1 MRKALENHFSVN
13 KPHAVISS
21 LPYYCNPAVAK
32 AARKGNAHY
41 FDLTEDV
48 AVTQAVRRIARGASK
63 AFVPQCGLAP
73 GFISIAANELAKH
86 FDELRSI
93 KLRVGALPQHPNN
106 VLKYSLTWSTE
117 GLINEYG
124 NACESVVDG
133 KIVDAAPLEGL
144 EEIEIDGTLYEAF
157 NTSGGLGSLAESY
170 GKQCEQINYKTMRYP
185 GHCAQMRL
193 LMNDLKLNS
202 DRATLKRVLE
212 HAVPQTLQDVVIV
225 YAAVAGKQDGELRE
239 ENYVNKIYPQMIAGR
254 LWSAIQVT
262 TAAGITAVVDLV
274 LASPRKYQGF
284 VAQEQFD
291 LPEILDNRFG
301 QYYAPGGTKDLSSTV
316 VVSGQAGHQ
325 RRRASARKPCAT
337 RQFGE
342 AQRNERGQIRHQR
355 RRRRHSQAARHR
367 FDQRRRVVGQPRLV
381 EGRRRQRR
389 SPRPIPR
396 PAKTLGAGAQRHRH
410 RLRGTSCA
418 ASVEAAAAWRSV
430 PAPRRGEAVRLL
442 GDALRAVKDDLGA
455 LVTLENG
462 KIKAEGLGEVQE
474 MIDIADFAV
483 GQSRMLYGLTM
494 HSERPQHRMYE
505 QWHPLGV
512 VGIISAFNFPVAV
525 WAWNAFLAAICGNAS
540 VWKPSPKTPLTAIA
554 VQHICNKRDARA
566 QTTGDLPAVHRR
578 AAPNSPRVSST
589 TGASRWCRSRARL
602 RLAAMSRSASRAGSA
617 RACSSSAAT
626 TPSLST
632 RLRT

>member
-1 MRKALENHFSVN
+1 MHKVLILGAGKIGALISGLLAESGDYDVTLADVDAGAAEAVVKAHGSEQLRSAALDAADARALDDHFKAH
-13 KPHAVISS
+13 KPQAVISS

-48 AVTQAVRRIARGASK
+48 EVTRAVRRIARGASK

-73 GFISIAANELAKH
+73 GFISIAANELTKH

-124 NACESVVDG
+124 NPCQAVVDG
-133 KIVDAAPLEGL
+133 KIVEAAPLEGL

-225 YAAVAGKQDGELRE
+225 YAAVAGKQDGQLRE

-274 LASPRKYQGF
+274 LSSPRKYKGF
-284 VAQEQFD
+284 VAQEQFA
-291 LPEILDNRFG
+291 LPEILENRFG
-301 QYYAPGGTKDLSSTV
+301 RYYAPGGTKDLSSTV

-325 RRRASARKPCAT
+325 RRGAT
-337 RQFGE
+337 
-342 AQRNERGQIRHQR
+342 A
-355 RRRRHSQAARHR
+355 
-367 FDQRRRVVGQPRLV
+367 
-381 EGRRRQRR
+381 
-389 SPRPIPR
+389 
-396 PAKTLGAGAQRHRH
+396 
-410 RLRGTSCA
+410 
-418 ASVEAAAAWRSV
+418 
-430 PAPRRGEAVRLL
+430 
-442 GDALRAVKDDLGA
+442 
-455 LVTLENG
+455 
-462 KIKAEGLGEVQE
+462 
-474 MIDIADFAV
+474 
-483 GQSRMLYGLTM
+483 
-494 HSERPQHRMYE
+494 
-505 QWHPLGV
+505 
-512 VGIISAFNFPVAV
+512 
-525 WAWNAFLAAICGNAS
+525 
-540 VWKPSPKTPLTAIA
+540 KPSPRATPRK
-554 VQHICNKRDARA
+554 H
-566 QTTGDLPAVHRR
+566 
-578 AAPNSPRVSST
+578 
-589 TGASRWCRSRARL
+589 ASKKK
-602 RLAAMSRSASRAGSA
+602 
-617 RACSSSAAT
+617 
-626 TPSLST
+626 
-632 RLRT
+632 